1 MPSEENIKLI
11 FGLKLKQLRTKR
23 KMSPQELAEKSGISN
38 SYLNEIEKGKKYPK
52 TDKIDALANALQVK
66 YDELVSLKL
75 PKDYAAIELLLQSN
89 ILSNLPLDMLGF
101 DLNSLVDLLAN
112 SPMKINA
119 FLNTIIEIAR
129 NHDLQTEYFYFSVLR
144 SYQELKENFFE
155 DTEQAALDFTQLHS
169 LNTET
174 NLSTQDLRDL
184 LTALYDYKFEDLDV
198 QFNQMRSIYKPETN
212 TLYLNPNLNEHQLLF
227 VLGRELAF
235 NYMKLKPRPLVTTY
249 FNNAGFQEIFNN
261 FLASYFATAL
271 LLPQR
276 KIVGDLQAFF
286 ANEKW
291 NEDEFKALT
300 AASGVSAEMY
310 MHRLTNIL
318 PRFFKL
324 NAMFFLR
331 LSKPHNKEQINIT
344 KELHIGRLHNPHASS
359 KNLHYCR
366 RWISIEILKDL
377 EAMAHGHKP
386 GELSLVKAQ
395 ISNYKESK
403 DSYFIIS
410 VARSMYPISGYNT
423 SVSIGILMNEN
434 FKKAVNFS
442 IDENVIRK
450 EVSEACEL
458 CSIQDCKE
466 RAADPDILTQREK
479 LKTIN
484 QSIEDFLAN

>member
-1 MPSEENIKLI
+1 MPAEENIKLI

-23 KMSPQELAEKSGISN
+23 KLSPQELSEKSGISN

-52 TDKIDALANALQVK
+52 ADKIDALANALQVK

-101 DLNSLVDLLAN
+101 DLNSLVDLLSN

-155 DTEQAALDFTQLHS
+155 DTEQAALDFIEEQDIDTQK
-169 LNTET
+169 
-174 NLSTQDLRDL
+174 NLTATDLKKLLRDL
-184 LTALYDYKFEDLDV
+184 YQYEFAELAPEFSK
-198 QFNQMRSIYKPETN
+198 MRSIYKAEIN
-212 TLYLNPNLNEHQLLF
+212 TLFINPNLNDHQLLF
-227 VLGRELAF
+227 VLGREIAF
-235 NYMKLKPRPLVTTY
+235 NYMDLKPRPYVTTY

-276 KIVGDLQAFF
+276 EMVGDLQAFF
-286 ANEKW
+286 ARSKW
-291 NEDEFKALT
+291 DEDRFKELT
-300 AASGVSAEMY
+300 ALSGVSAEMY

-331 LSKPHNKEQINIT
+331 LSKPQNKEQINIT
-344 KELHIGRLHNPHASS
+344 KELHLGRLHNPHASS

-366 RWISIEILKDL
+366 RWVSIEILNEL
-377 EAMAHGHKP
+377 ERMAPSHKP

-410 VARSMYPISGYNT
+410 VARSMYPVSGYNT
-423 SVSIGILMNEN
+423 SVSVGILMNDN
-434 FKKAVNFS
+434 FKKAVNFAN
-442 IDENVIRK
+442 DEDIVKK

-458 CSIQDCKE
+458 CSIEQCDV
-466 RAADPDILTQREK
+466 RAAEPHILNQRER
-479 LKTIN
+479 LESIN
-484 QSIEDFLAN
+484 RSIEDFLAK